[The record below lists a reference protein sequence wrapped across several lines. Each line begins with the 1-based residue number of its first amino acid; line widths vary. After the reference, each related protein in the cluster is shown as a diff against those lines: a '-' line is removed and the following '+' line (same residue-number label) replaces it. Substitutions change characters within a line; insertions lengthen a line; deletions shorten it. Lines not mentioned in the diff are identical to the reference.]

1 MSLFERVAKMDEAE
15 LASRLAA
22 AVRAMPAQT
31 RSALVASIFDA
42 FRETGESSEDAAE
55 GAGTHLPLLASNDA
69 DALRA
74 LVNYAREN
82 KLLKDALCELAQ
94 EHATELAAL
103 L

>member
-1 MSLFERVAKMDEAE
+1 MSLYERIEKMDEAE
-15 LASRLAA
+15 LASLVSG
-22 AVRAMPAQT
+22 AVGSMQTHT

-55 GAGTHLPLLASNDA
+55 GAGTHLPLLENNDA

-82 KLLKDALCELAQ
+82 KLLKDALEELAQ
-94 EHATELAAL
+94 EHAAELSAL